1 MNGAGVNGAPVRGTA
16 VQGAGAT
23 RPHLSQLALSQFRS
37 HARARLALDGRPV
50 ALWGPNGSGKTNLL
64 EAVSFLSPGR
74 GLRRAA
80 TEEVGRRAEA
90 VGWKVAA
97 TLDLPGLAHEI
108 ETQAL
113 PGEARTVRIDG
124 KAASQLDL
132 ARLVPVLWLVPA
144 MDRLWTEGAEGRRRF
159 LDRATLGLF
168 PDHGEASI
176 AYEKAMRER
185 NRLLKDGSRDARWY
199 AALESQMAEAGTRIA
214 RNREAAVARLMA
226 AQGRAGTAFPAA
238 ALAIVYPEDPL
249 PPTEALLA
257 EGLERGRWR
266 DMAAGRSLLG
276 PHRADLE
283 AVWTAKGVAARDCS
297 TGEQKA
303 LLVSLILANARAIEE
318 DGTAPLLLLDEVAAH
333 LDPGRRAALYDEVCG
348 LGLQA
353 FMTGTEPGLFTELGA
368 RAQYWEAAEQ
378 GGVSQLSERSAP

>member
-1 MNGAGVNGAPVRGTA
+1 MT
-16 VQGAGAT
+16 
-23 RPHLSQLALSQFRS
+23 PHLSTLALSQFRS

-50 ALWGPNGSGKTNLL
+50 AVFGPNGSGKTNLL

-80 TEEVGRRAEA
+80 VEEVGRRAEG

-97 TLDLPGLAHEI
+97 TLVRPGAAHEV

-132 ARLVPVLWLVPA
+132 ARLVPILWLVPA

-159 LDRATLGLF
+159 LDRAALSLF
-168 PDHGEASI
+168 PDHGEASL

-185 NRLLKDGSRDARWY
+185 NRLLKDGSRDGHWY
-199 AALESQMAEAGTRIA
+199 AALESQMAESGVRIA
-214 RNREAAVARLMA
+214 RNREATVARLLD
-226 AQGRAGTAFPAA
+226 AQARAETAFPAA
-238 ALAIVYPEDPL
+238 AMAIVYPEDPL
-249 PPTEALLA
+249 PPTEGLYA

-283 AVWTAKGVAARDCS
+283 AVWATKGVAARDCS

-303 LLVSLILANARAIEE
+303 LLVSLILANARVLEG

-333 LDPGRRAALYDEVCG
+333 LDPARRAALYDEVCG

-353 FMTGTEPGLFTELGA
+353 FLTGTEPALFAELGP
-368 RAQYWEAAEQ
+368 RAQYWEATEQ
-378 GGVSQLSERSAP
+378 DGVSTLGESVGP